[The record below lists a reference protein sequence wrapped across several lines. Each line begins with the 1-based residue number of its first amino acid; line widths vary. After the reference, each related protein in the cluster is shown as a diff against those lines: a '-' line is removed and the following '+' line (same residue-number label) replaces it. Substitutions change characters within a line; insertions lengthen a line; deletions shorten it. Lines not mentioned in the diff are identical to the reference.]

1 MILAIL
7 AYWINMVKSVGIMQR
22 SEVAIGT
29 TQSIDRCD
37 QDSNNHLQEMVQRD
51 LETEF
56 LAKPKYK
63 VPRSLSRPHNHPW
76 EKWQSAGILAKNGV
90 LL

>member
-1 MILAIL
+1 
-7 AYWINMVKSVGIMQR
+7 MVKSTGIMKR